1 MDVLIKPLALLIS
14 LAIFLVLVLVI
25 FEGIR
30 LARLEQKI
38 DSIAKNS
45 QEFIKLG
52 LFHFKTKR
60 KQDKEK

>member
-1 MDVLIKPLALLIS
+1 MEVLIKPMALLVS
-14 LAIFLVLVLVI
+14 LAIFLVLALVI
-25 FEGIR
+25 LEGIR

-38 DSIAKNS
+38 DSISKNS

-60 KQDKEK
+60 KQDKKR

>member
-1 MDVLIKPLALLIS
+1 MDVLVKPLSLLVS
-14 LAIFLVLVLVI
+14 SAILLVLVLVI

-30 LARLEQKI
+30 LARLERKI
-38 DSIAKNS
+38 DSISKNS

-52 LFHFKTKR
+52 LFHFKNKR